1 MVCTSDWI
9 VMDPGGVVCTGDW
22 IMMGAGEVAC
32 TDDCIVMDIRAV
44 TLGRGAERV
53 SSPDEGRKYQGS
65 E

>member
-1 MVCTSDWI
+1 
-9 VMDPGGVVCTGDW
+9 MDPGGVVCTGDW